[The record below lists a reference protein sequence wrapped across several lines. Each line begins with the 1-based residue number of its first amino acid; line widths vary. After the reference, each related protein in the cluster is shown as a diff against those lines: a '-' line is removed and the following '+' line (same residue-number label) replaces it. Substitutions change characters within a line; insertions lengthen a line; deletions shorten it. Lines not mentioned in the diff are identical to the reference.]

1 MAGSRFENAV
11 LDAALDV
18 LRTTTTQLFWCSQSP
33 TNFTEAST
41 TYKLG
46 TKASPSI
53 GTISD
58 NAGAGGGRKC
68 TVASFTDGTLSAA
81 GTATHVALCT
91 AGALLAVAPLQSSV
105 SVGSSGSFSTSAFDL
120 IMKDPTE

>member
-1 MAGSRFENAV
+1 MAGSRYENVV

-18 LRTTTTQLFWCSQSP
+18 IRTTTTQLFWCSQSP
-33 TNFTEAST
+33 TNFTEAGT

-46 TKASPSI
+46 TKTSPSI
-53 GTISD
+53 GAISD
-58 NAGAGGGRKC
+58 NGGAGGGRKA

-91 AGALLAVAPLQSSV
+91 NSALLAVAPLASPV
-105 SVGSSGSFSTSAFDL
+105 SVGSSGTFSTTAFDV